1 MTEWKNGIAKITLP
15 TPFAVGD
22 VNVYVIQG
30 ERLTLID
37 AGTKTEESWLSFKA
51 QLAELSLTPADIE
64 QVVLTHHHP
73 DHVGMLDYFPAS
85 LEVYGH
91 PLNERWINWTES
103 FLHEHDQFY
112 LEIFKEFGI
121 PAKFTSYLKQMRKM
135 LHYSCRRSLTGELR
149 EGARPLGL
157 EDWQVIETP
166 GHAQSHISLF
176 REKDGVLIG
185 GDHVIAHISPNPL
198 LEPPVLGQTERP
210 KPQLQYNDSLNKL
223 LQYPIQ
229 LVYSGHGKEVVDL
242 EPLIEKRRTRQHERA
257 MGVKK
262 MLTPVALTVFEV
274 CQRLFPAVYERELIL
289 TISET
294 VAQLDYLAS
303 LEEIDIIKDSEPY
316 LYRARVR

>member
-1 MTEWKNGIAKITLP
+1 MMTQWKNGIAKIILP

-51 QLAELSLTPADIE
+51 QLAGLSLTPDDIE

-103 FLHEHDQFY
+103 FLQEHDHFY
-112 LEIFKEFGI
+112 HEIFMEFGI
-121 PAKFTSYLKQMRKM
+121 PEKFIPNLKQMKKM
-135 LHYSCRRSLTGELR
+135 LRYSCQRSLTGELV
-149 EGARPLGL
+149 EGDKPAGL
-157 EDWQVIETP
+157 KDWLVIETP

-198 LEPPVLGQTERP
+198 LEPPVSGQTERP
-210 KPQLQYNDSLNKL
+210 KSQLQYNDSLKKL

-229 LVYSGHGKEVVDL
+229 LVYSGHGKEIELL

-257 MGVKK
+257 MGVKN
-262 MLTPVALTVFEV
+262 MLVTEALTVFQV
-274 CQRLFPAVYERELIL
+274 CQRLFPAVYERELTL
-289 TISET
+289 TMSET

-303 LEEIDIIKDSEPY
+303 LEEIDIIKDSKPY
-316 LYRARVR
+316 LYRAR